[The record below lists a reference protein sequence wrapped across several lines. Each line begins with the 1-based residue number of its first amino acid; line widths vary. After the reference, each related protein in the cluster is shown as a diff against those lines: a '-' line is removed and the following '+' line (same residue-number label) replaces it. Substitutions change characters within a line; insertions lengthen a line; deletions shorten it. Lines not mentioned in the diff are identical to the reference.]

1 MTLLHNLL
9 QTYFDCTST
18 SYLLKVVYFI
28 IITVIACIG
37 SACLNLDL
45 AIIYIS
51 NVEDFGSTLF
61 IFLFL
66 IIIKST
72 FVVFYLISIKFVYCT
87 SPYKP
92 YRVSQEQSNFD
103 IGKNITV
110 CKTL

>member
-61 IFLFL
+61 YFLFL

-72 FVVFYLISIKFVYCT
+72 FVVFYLI
-87 SPYKP
+87 
-92 YRVSQEQSNFD
+92 
-103 IGKNITV
+103 
-110 CKTL
+110 